1 MSDVVEIKPE
11 TPVPPIAEVETEKTS
26 SDNPTP
32 DVTGDA
38 ETVAPPEGTFLGMG
52 RADQYVVGFFVIA
65 SFALMAVHWAQLSGW
80 GLQPIEIERQ
90 HALPLDYRIDINTA
104 TWVEWIQLP
113 GIGEV
118 LARRIVEKRDVQ
130 GRRRS
135 ATRQR
140 HRPENRRK
148 TPPLDDGRSDRIGFR
163 RRFLIGCGL
172 FVARAVTRE
181 QQNEPNQRHR
191 RQNGTTEPDARPVAS
206 HLGFSAVFLLRHVNH
221 TGL

>member
-90 HALPLDYRIDINTA
+90 RALPLDYRIDINTA

-118 LARRIVEKRDVQ
+118 LARRIVDDRDTNGTFKDVDDLQRVKGIGPKTVEKL
-130 GRRRS
+130 RRWMTAGQTAS
-135 ATRQR
+135 DS
-140 HRPENRRK
+140 
-148 TPPLDDGRSDRIGFR
+148 DDGS
-163 RRFLIGCGL
+163 
-172 FVARAVTRE
+172 
-181 QQNEPNQRHR
+181 
-191 RQNGTTEPDARPVAS
+191 
-206 HLGFSAVFLLRHVNH
+206 
-221 TGL
+221 